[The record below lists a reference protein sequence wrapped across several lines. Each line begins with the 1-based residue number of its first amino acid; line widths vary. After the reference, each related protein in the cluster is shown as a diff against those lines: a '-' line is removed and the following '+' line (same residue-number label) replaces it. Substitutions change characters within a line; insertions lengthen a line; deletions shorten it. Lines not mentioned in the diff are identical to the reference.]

1 MTTDFSKYD
10 ANQLPSAEVLGRQR
24 YAIVV
29 ADWNND
35 ITYPMMFGAIETLT
49 KHGVPVE
56 NIDVL
61 HVPGAVELTYG
72 AARIMKEERIDA
84 IIAIGCVIQGDTPHF
99 DYVCQSVTQGV
110 AILNAQGKVPVIF
123 SVLTV
128 KEKQQALAVKDAA
141 GVRNLEKIVR
151 AASDELMVV
160 VSAMGKTTNALERVV
175 EFLDAGKEEAALNQ
189 WVDII
194 DYHVAIMKEL
204 GLKPGSDIRLQ
215 GEIPF
220 DPQLS
225 LDENYDQVVS
235 LGEIMSTQI
244 VAVYLLKQGL
254 SVEWWNIRAGWERP
268 NRPKIVIAQGFIGGT
283 SEGKRTTLGREGSDY
298 TAALLGNYLDAESVT
313 IWKDVPG
320 ILNADPR
327 LEPDTILIPSLRYQ
341 DAVELSYSGA
351 QIIHPK
357 TIRPLENKKIPLFV
371 KPFGDPEAEGSKIAA
386 DGVGPIDVPV
396 YIWRKN
402 QILITMRAKD
412 FAFVLEE
419 SLSEIFEIIHRHRLK
434 VALIQ
439 SSAVTISVCV
449 DNTRFVPEAI
459 EELNQHFNVT
469 YNDHLSLLTIRG
481 TTPEILE
488 RAKAGRT
495 IMLSQTTRRTARL
508 VVKE

>member
-1 MTTDFSKYD
+1 M
-10 ANQLPSAEVLGRQR
+10 
-24 YAIVV
+24 
-29 ADWNND
+29 
-35 ITYPMMFGAIETLT
+35 
-49 KHGVPVE
+49 
-56 NIDVL
+56 
-61 HVPGAVELTYG
+61 
-72 AARIMKEERIDA
+72 
-84 IIAIGCVIQGDTPHF
+84 
-99 DYVCQSVTQGV
+99 
-110 AILNAQGKVPVIF
+110 
-123 SVLTV
+123 
-128 KEKQQALAVKDAA
+128 KDAA
-141 GVRNLEKIVR
+141 GVRNLERIVR
-151 AASDELMVV
+151 AADDELMVV

-175 EFLDAGKEEAALNQ
+175 EFLDAGKEEQALNQ

-254 SVEWWNIRAGWERP
+254 PVEWWNMPKLLRTDNTWREAKVDNETSAATIRAGWERA
-268 NRPKIVIAQGFIGGT
+268 NRPSIVVTQGFIGGT
-283 SEGKRTTLGREGSDY
+283 AGGKRTTLGREGSDY

-327 LEPDTILIPSLRYQ
+327 LEPNTILIPSLRYQ

-357 TIRPLENKKIPLFV
+357 TIRPLENKQIPLFV
-371 KPFGDPEAEGSKIAA
+371 KPFGDPGAAGSKIAA

-402 QILITMRAKD
+402 QLLITMRAKD

-459 EELNQHFNVT
+459 EELKQHFNVT

-488 RAKAGRT
+488 RAKADRT

-508 VVKE
+508 VVKEDSVPQAK

>member
-1 MTTDFSKYD
+1 MKVYK
-10 ANQLPSAEVLGRQR
+10 
-24 YAIVV
+24 
-29 ADWNND
+29 
-35 ITYPMMFGAIETLT
+35 FG
-49 KHGVPVE
+49 
-56 NIDVL
+56 
-61 HVPGAVELTYG
+61 GA
-72 AARIMKEERIDA
+72 
-84 IIAIGCVIQGDTPHF
+84 
-99 DYVCQSVTQGV
+99 S
-110 AILNAQGKVPVIF
+110 
-123 SVLTV
+123 
-128 KEKQQALAVKDAA
+128 VKDAA

-151 AASDELMVV
+151 AADDELMVV

-220 DPQLS
+220 DPQLP

-254 SVEWWNIRAGWERP
+254 SVEWWNMPKLLRTDDTWREAKVDNATSAATIRAGWERA

-283 SEGKRTTLGREGSDY
+283 AEGKRTTLGREGSDY

-357 TIRPLENKKIPLFV
+357 TIRPLENKQIPLFV
-371 KPFGDPEAEGSKIAA
+371 KPFGDPEAAGSKIAA
-386 DGVGPIDVPV
+386 DGIGPIDIPV

-459 EELNQHFNVT
+459 EELKQHFNVT

-495 IMLSQTTRRTARL
+495 IMLSQTTRRTARV

>member
-1 MTTDFSKYD
+1 MRVYK
-10 ANQLPSAEVLGRQR
+10 
-24 YAIVV
+24 
-29 ADWNND
+29 
-35 ITYPMMFGAIETLT
+35 FG
-49 KHGVPVE
+49 
-56 NIDVL
+56 
-61 HVPGAVELTYG
+61 GA
-72 AARIMKEERIDA
+72 
-84 IIAIGCVIQGDTPHF
+84 
-99 DYVCQSVTQGV
+99 S
-110 AILNAQGKVPVIF
+110 
-123 SVLTV
+123 
-128 KEKQQALAVKDAA
+128 VKDAN
-141 GVRNLEKIVR
+141 GVRNVEKIVR
-151 AASDELMVV
+151 MVEDDLMVV

-175 EFLDAGKEEAALNQ
+175 ELLDAGKEEQALSQ

-194 DYHVAIMKEL
+194 DFHVAIMKEL
-204 GLKPGSDIRLQ
+204 GLQPGSDIRLQ

-220 DPQLS
+220 DPTLPF
-225 LDENYDQVVS
+225 DENYDQIVS

-254 SVEWWNIRAGWERP
+254 SVEWWNMPKLLRTDNTWREAKVDDATSAAVIRAGWERP
-268 NRPKIVIAQGFIGGT
+268 KRPKIVVTQGFIGGT
-283 SEGKRTTLGREGSDY
+283 ADGKRTTLGREGSDY

-327 LEPDTILIPSLRYQ
+327 IEPNTVLIPSLRYQ

-357 TIRPLENKKIPLFV
+357 TIRPLKNKQIPLLV
-371 KPFGDPEAEGSKIAA
+371 KPFGDPTAEGSRISE

-396 YIWRKN
+396 YIWRMN
-402 QILITMRAKD
+402 QLLITMRAKD

-434 VALIQ
+434 VSLIQ

-449 DNTRFVPEAI
+449 DNTRFVEDAI
-459 EELNQHFNVT
+459 EELKQHFNVT

-488 RAKAGRT
+488 RAKDGRT
-495 IMLSQTTRRTARL
+495 VMLSQTTRRTARL

>member
-1 MTTDFSKYD
+1 M
-10 ANQLPSAEVLGRQR
+10 ANG
-24 YAIVV
+24 
-29 ADWNND
+29 
-35 ITYPMMFGAIETLT
+35 
-49 KHGVPVE
+49 
-56 NIDVL
+56 
-61 HVPGAVELTYG
+61 
-72 AARIMKEERIDA
+72 
-84 IIAIGCVIQGDTPHF
+84 
-99 DYVCQSVTQGV
+99 
-110 AILNAQGKVPVIF
+110 
-123 SVLTV
+123 
-128 KEKQQALAVKDAA
+128 
-141 GVRNLEKIVR
+141 
-151 AASDELMVV
+151 LMVV

-220 DPQLS
+220 DPQLP

-254 SVEWWNIRAGWERP
+254 SVEWWNMPKLLRTDDTWREAKVDNATSAATIRAGWERA

-283 SEGKRTTLGREGSDY
+283 AEGKRTTLGREGSDY

-357 TIRPLENKKIPLFV
+357 TIRPLENKQIPLFV
-371 KPFGDPEAEGSKIAA
+371 KPFGDPEAAGSKIAA
-386 DGVGPIDVPV
+386 DGIGPIDIPV

-459 EELNQHFNVT
+459 EELKQHFNVT